1 MATASKP
8 RPSQGVTFDT
18 AKPNVIF
25 IREFLLNGLWKAL
38 TDFSCGP
45 FEASRHIEW
54 FVRRAESWRP
64 FKSQTAFNAYARE
77 RLADE
82 VGYTRRRLEAHNVIA
97 RYFDKGDD
105 LKLDDVLDA
114 VSFCSPTK
122 PMPHPVFENLTTA
135 IIDLTK
141 RAGDDKFLKVEKDFL
156 PTLIRLYPW
165 ERRESQVIKI
175 IPVGGTTREFDLAIL
190 AFWFRHR
197 NANRDEMREAVAFH
211 SADRL
216 DWTATNLYSRWREGL
231 LAEKFRDRVDPVL
244 DSCVP
249 VKAVID
255 GHRWT
260 YEPVADLTP
269 GKQVRVL
276 PLPDAP
282 DGAQK

>member
-18 AKPNVIF
+18 ANPNVVF
-25 IREFLLNGLWKAL
+25 IREFLLSGLWKAL

-64 FKSQTAFNAYARE
+64 FESQTAFNAYA
-77 RLADE
+77 
-82 VGYTRRRLEAHNVIA
+82 
-97 RYFDKGDD
+97 
-105 LKLDDVLDA
+105 
-114 VSFCSPTK
+114 FCSPTK
-122 PMPHPVFENLTTA
+122 LMPHAVFENLTTA

-141 RAGDDKFLKVEKDFL
+141 RAGDDKFLKIEKDFL

-165 ERRESQVIKI
+165 GRRESRVIKV
-175 IPVGGTTREFDLAIL
+175 IPVGGTTREFDLSVL

-197 NANRDEMREAVAFH
+197 NANRDEMASAMAFH

-216 DWTATNLYSRWREGL
+216 DWTAKNLYSRWREGL
-231 LAEKFRDRVDPVL
+231 LAEKFRDRVDPIL

-260 YEPVADLTP
+260 YEPLADLTP

-276 PLPDAP
+276 PLLDTP
-282 DGAQK
+282 DGVKK